1 MHFNLQTP
9 ISYVRSTNNE
19 KSTLVERRRRP
30 RFSLSLSIDILCPA
44 RVIQAQSTDSER
56 SPSFCPSLSPGIT
69 PTSSAPFSGPCT
81 PVESSSQDWPRQ
93 IAKELIEP
101 SPVFNHVAWSGIG
114 TSRNEFIL
122 SPPRS
127 ANPSTSLPTKIQD
140 TEPDDPLIH
149 GAHIYPM
156 QSAVPATHDHSPP
169 TRVSDPQAELVGL
182 ARDHSVDAEL
192 AESGFTP
199 MRAFR
204 RRSGRSHNRDPTIS
218 NNPTRG
224 RAARSSGIRSATPSC
239 IVADSYRPLSE
250 KEVKSLKLDEAR
262 RHYKC
267 LVDGCERVFGRKS
280 NVENHIRT
288 HLDDKPF
295 VCSLH
300 TCKAAFVRKGDLQ
313 RHEQIHR
320 PSRSYMCSWCVAR
333 LFLINDIRKAY
344 RDPIP
349 VIYRLAAKRFREM
362 MPL

>member
-19 KSTLVERRRRP
+19 KSSLVERRRRP
-30 RFSLSLSIDILCPA
+30 RFSLSLSIDILRPT
-44 RVIQAQSTDSER
+44 RVIQSQSTDSEL

-93 IAKELIEP
+93 IAKDLIEP
-101 SPVFNHVAWSGIG
+101 VGTAFGSEIIAAHKVPFFQSPVFNHVAWSGIG

-169 TRVSDPQAELVGL
+169 ARVSDPQAELVGL

-204 RRSGRSHNRDPTIS
+204 RRSGRSHNRDPAIS
-218 NNPTRG
+218 NPTTRG

-239 IVADSYRPLSE
+239 IVEDSYRPLSE

-300 TCKAAFVRKGDLQ
+300 T
-313 RHEQIHR
+313 
-320 PSRSYMCSWCVAR
+320 W
-333 LFLINDIRKAY
+333 
-344 RDPIP
+344 
-349 VIYRLAAKRFREM
+349 
-362 MPL
+362 